1 VFLQVLNETKG
12 TAVAGKVRVATTLKD
27 RLIGLLATPNIARGD
42 GLWLKPC
49 TSVHSFFMRYPI
61 DVIFLDAENR
71 VLRQTTMVP
80 WRLSRWVPRA
90 ASVLELSAGEAG
102 RAYVG
107 IGDRL
112 AFKEMA

>member
-1 VFLQVLNETKG
+1 
-12 TAVAGKVRVATTLKD
+12 
-27 RLIGLLATPNIARGD
+27 
-42 GLWLKPC
+42 
-49 TSVHSFFMRYPI
+49 
-61 DVIFLDAENR
+61 
-71 VLRQTTMVP
+71 MVP